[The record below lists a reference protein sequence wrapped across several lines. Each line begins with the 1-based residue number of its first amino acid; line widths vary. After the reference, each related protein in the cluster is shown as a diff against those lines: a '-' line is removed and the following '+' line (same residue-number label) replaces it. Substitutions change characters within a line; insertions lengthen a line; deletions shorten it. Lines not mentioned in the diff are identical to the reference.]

1 MAALLTCFARGA
13 SPCLGT
19 PRDRHATRMSDTE
32 STLPTV
38 LQDQPIE
45 HVTRDGVEYVVL
57 GTAHV
62 SRTSMEAVETLLEH
76 EHFDAVAVELC
87 ESRAQGMRD
96 PDAFK
101 RMDLFQVI
109 RQGKAGMVAASL
121 VLSTFQKRLAE
132 QSGIQ
137 PGAEMKAAMDGAE
150 ARGLP
155 LWLIDR
161 EVGTTLK
168 RAWHSVGFWQRF
180 GLLGG
185 LLASVFE
192 REEIEASEIEKLKQG
207 DMLESA
213 FSEFASESK
222 PLYQS
227 LIGER
232 DAYMAARLREEAART
247 ATGTPRRVLVVIG
260 AGHLKGLCQLLREQH
275 GDPAATAAELAQ
287 SPQKA
292 RWPKWLAAGLVLVV
306 FAAIA
311 WAFHR
316 NAALGTQALTA
327 WVLFTGGFAALGALA
342 AGAHPL
348 SILAAFI
355 AAPIKPFRPGIPAGG
370 ISAMAEAWLRRP
382 RVADFDTL
390 RDDIVHWSG
399 WWKNR
404 VARTLLNFFLV
415 SLGTIVGE
423 YSAGIHIFRSLV

>member
-1 MAALLTCFARGA
+1 MSVPETDLALLPA
-13 SPCLGT
+13 
-19 PRDRHATRMSDTE
+19 
-32 STLPTV
+32 
-38 LQDQPIE
+38 LQGQPIE
-45 HVTRDGVEYVVL
+45 RVQRDGVEYVVL

-62 SRTSMEAVETLLEH
+62 SRSSVEAVDALLEH

-87 ESRAQGMRD
+87 DSRAQSMRD
-96 PDAFK
+96 PEAFK
-101 RMDLFQVI
+101 QMDLFRVI

-121 VLSTFQKRLAE
+121 VLSTFQKRLAD

-150 ARGLP
+150 QRGLP
-155 LWLIDR
+155 VWLIDR

-192 REEIEASEIEKLKQG
+192 REEIEQGEIEKLKQG
-207 DMLESA
+207 DLLESA
-213 FSEFASESK
+213 FSEFATESK
-222 PLYQS
+222 PLFQS
-227 LIGER
+227 LISER
-232 DAYMAARLREEAART
+232 DAFMASRLREESART
-247 ATGTPRRVLVVIG
+247 ATAEPRRVLVVIG
-260 AGHLKGLCQLLREQH
+260 AGHLKGLGGLLREQH
-275 GDPAATAAELAQ
+275 DDPAITVAKLAAT
-287 SPQKA
+287 PPKA
-292 RWPKWLAAGLVLVV
+292 RWPKWLAVALVLLV

-311 WAFHR
+311 YAFHR
-316 NAALGTQALTA
+316 NTALGTQVLVS
-327 WVLFTGGFAALGALA
+327 WVLFTGGFAALGAVA
-342 AGAHPL
+342 AGGHPL

-370 ISAMAEAWLRRP
+370 ISAMVEAWVRRP
-382 RVADFDTL
+382 RVVDFDTL

-415 SLGTIVGE
+415 SIGTIIGE
-423 YSAGIHIFRSLV
+423 YSAGIHIFKSLF

>member
-1 MAALLTCFARGA
+1 MSVPETEVTTSPAALD
-13 SPCLGT
+13 S
-19 PRDRHATRMSDTE
+19 
-32 STLPTV
+32 
-38 LQDQPIE
+38 QPIE
-45 HVTRDGVEYVVL
+45 RVQRDGVEYVVL

-62 SRTSMEAVETLLEH
+62 SRSSMEAVEALLDH

-87 ESRAQGMRD
+87 DSRAQSMRD
-96 PDAFK
+96 PEAFK
-101 RMDLFQVI
+101 QMDLFKVI

-121 VLSTFQKRLAE
+121 VLSTFQKRLAD

-150 ARGLP
+150 RRNLP
-155 LWLIDR
+155 LWTIDR

-168 RAWHSVGFWQRF
+168 RAWRSVGFWQRF

-185 LLASVFE
+185 LLASVFD
-192 REEIEASEIEKLKQG
+192 REEIAQGDIEKLKQE
-207 DMLESA
+207 DLLESA
-213 FSEFASESK
+213 FSEFATGSK
-222 PLYQS
+222 PLYDS

-232 DAYMAARLREEAART
+232 DAFMAARLRQEAASS
-247 ATGTPRRVLVVIG
+247 AGPENRRVLVVIG
-260 AGHLKGLCQLLREQH
+260 AGHLKGMCTLLRDQQD
-275 GDPAATAAELAQ
+275 DPAARVAELAAL
-287 SPQKA
+287 PPKA
-292 RWPKWLAAGLVLVV
+292 RWPKWLAVGLVLLV

-311 WAFHR
+311 WAFHQ
-316 NAALGTQALTA
+316 NAALGAQALRD

-342 AGAHPL
+342 AGGHPV

-370 ISAMAEAWLRRP
+370 ISAMAEAWVRRP
-382 RVADFDTL
+382 RVVDFDTL

-415 SLGTIVGE
+415 SVGTIIGE
-423 YSAGIHIFRSLV
+423 YSAGIHIFKSLF

>member
-1 MAALLTCFARGA
+1 MNLPETELALLPA
-13 SPCLGT
+13 
-19 PRDRHATRMSDTE
+19 
-32 STLPTV
+32 
-38 LQDQPIE
+38 LQGQPIE
-45 HVTRDGVEYVVL
+45 RVQRDDVEYVVL

-62 SRTSMEAVETLLEH
+62 SRSSVDAVEALLAH
-76 EHFDAVAVELC
+76 ERFDAVAVELC
-87 ESRAQGMRD
+87 DSRAQGMRD
-96 PDAFK
+96 PEAFK
-101 RMDLFQVI
+101 QMDLFKVI

-121 VLSTFQKRLAE
+121 VLSTFQKRLAD
-132 QSGIQ
+132 QSGIL
-137 PGAEMKAAMDGAE
+137 PGAEMKAAMDGAD
-150 ARGLP
+150 RRDLP

-168 RAWHSVGFWQRF
+168 RAWRSVGFWQRF

-192 REEIEASEIEKLKQG
+192 REEIEQQEIEKLKQG
-207 DMLESA
+207 DLLESA

-222 PLYQS
+222 PLYES

-232 DAYMAARLREEAART
+232 DSYMAARLREEAARSAT
-247 ATGTPRRVLVVIG
+247 AEPRRVLVVIG
-260 AGHLKGLCQLLREQH
+260 AGHLKGLTTLLREQQA
-275 GDPAATAAELAQ
+275 DPAATVAAL
-287 SPQKA
+287 STTPPQA
-292 RWPKWLAAGLVLVV
+292 RWPKWLAAGLVLLV

-311 WAFHR
+311 YAFHR
-316 NAALGTQALTA
+316 NAALGTQALLA
-327 WVLFTGGFAALGALA
+327 WVLFTGGFAALGAVA
-342 AGAHPL
+342 AGGHPL

-370 ISAMAEAWLRRP
+370 ISAMAEAWVRHP

-415 SLGTIVGE
+415 SAGTIIGE
-423 YSAGIHIFRSLV
+423 YSAGIHIFNSLV

>member
-1 MAALLTCFARGA
+1 MSFPETNVALLPA
-13 SPCLGT
+13 
-19 PRDRHATRMSDTE
+19 
-32 STLPTV
+32 
-38 LQDQPIE
+38 LQGQPIE
-45 HVTRDGVEYVVL
+45 RVQRDGVEYVVL

-62 SRTSMEAVETLLEH
+62 SRSSVEAVDALLAH

-87 ESRAQGMRD
+87 DSRAQSMRD
-96 PDAFK
+96 PEAFK
-101 RMDLFQVI
+101 QMDLFKVI

-121 VLSTFQKRLAE
+121 VLSTFQKRLAD

-137 PGAEMKAAMDGAE
+137 PGAEMKAAMDGADQH
-150 ARGLP
+150 GLP

-192 REEIEASEIEKLKQG
+192 REEIEQAEIEKLKQG
-207 DMLESA
+207 DLLESA

-232 DAYMAARLREEAART
+232 DAFMAARLREEATRS
-247 ATGTPRRVLVVIG
+247 ATSEPRRVLVVIG
-260 AGHLKGLCQLLREQH
+260 AGHLKGLCTLLREQQS
-275 GDPAATAAELAQ
+275 DPATEVEKLAAT
-287 SPQKA
+287 PPKA
-292 RWPKWLAAGLVLVV
+292 RWPKWLAAALVLLV

-311 WAFHR
+311 FAFHR
-316 NAALGTQALTA
+316 NAALGTQALLS
-327 WVLFTGGFAALGALA
+327 WVLFTGGFAAIGALA
-342 AGAHPL
+342 AGGHPL

-370 ISAMAEAWLRRP
+370 ISAMAEAWVRRP
-382 RVADFDTL
+382 RVADFETL

-415 SLGTIVGE
+415 SIGTIVGE
-423 YSAGIHIFRSLV
+423 YTAGIHIFKSLI

>member
-1 MAALLTCFARGA
+1 MSVPETEITALPAALQG
-13 SPCLGT
+13 
-19 PRDRHATRMSDTE
+19 
-32 STLPTV
+32 
-38 LQDQPIE
+38 QPIE
-45 HVTRDGVEYVVL
+45 RVQRDGVEYVVL

-62 SRTSMEAVETLLEH
+62 SRSSMEAVDALLAS

-87 ESRAQGMRD
+87 DSRAQSMRD
-96 PDAFK
+96 PEAFK
-101 RMDLFQVI
+101 QLDLFKVI

-121 VLSTFQKRLAE
+121 VLSTFQKRLAD

-150 ARGLP
+150 QRGLP

-168 RAWHSVGFWQRF
+168 RAWRSVGFWQRF

-185 LLASVFE
+185 LLASVFD
-192 REEIEASEIEKLKQG
+192 REDIDQGEIEKLKQG
-207 DMLESA
+207 DLLESA
-213 FSEFASESK
+213 FSEFASGSK
-222 PLYQS
+222 PLYES

-232 DAYMAARLREEAART
+232 DAFMAARLREEAARPT
-247 ATGTPRRVLVVIG
+247 TVENRRVLVVIG
-260 AGHLKGLCQLLREQH
+260 AGHLKGLCTLLREQQD
-275 GDPAATAAELAQ
+275 DPAGKIAELAAT
-287 SPQKA
+287 PPKA
-292 RWPKWLAAGLVLVV
+292 RWPKWLAAALVLLV

-311 WAFHR
+311 WAFHQ
-316 NAALGTQALTA
+316 NTALGTQALRD

-370 ISAMAEAWLRRP
+370 ISAMAEAWVRRP
-382 RVADFDTL
+382 RVIDFDTL

-415 SLGTIVGE
+415 SVGTIIGE
-423 YSAGIHIFRSLV
+423 YSAGIHIFKSLF

>member
-1 MAALLTCFARGA
+1 MSVPETEVTALPAALQG
-13 SPCLGT
+13 
-19 PRDRHATRMSDTE
+19 
-32 STLPTV
+32 
-38 LQDQPIE
+38 QPIE
-45 HVTRDGVEYVVL
+45 RVQRDDVEYVVL

-62 SRTSMEAVETLLEH
+62 SRSSMEAVEALLEH

-87 ESRAQGMRD
+87 ESRAQSMRD
-96 PDAFK
+96 PEAFK
-101 RMDLFQVI
+101 QMDLFKVI

-121 VLSTFQKRLAE
+121 VLSTFQKRLAD

-137 PGAEMKAAMDGAE
+137 PGAEMKAAMDGAA

-168 RAWHSVGFWQRF
+168 RAWRSVGFWRRF

-192 REEIEASEIEKLKQG
+192 REDIEQGEIEKLKQG
-207 DMLESA
+207 DLLESA
-213 FSEFASESK
+213 FSEFASSSK
-222 PLYQS
+222 PLYES

-232 DAYMAARLREEAART
+232 DAFMAARLREEAARST
-247 ATGTPRRVLVVIG
+247 AAENRRVLVVIG
-260 AGHLKGLCQLLREQH
+260 AGHLKGLCTLLREQQD
-275 GDPAATAAELAQ
+275 DPAAKVAELAV
-287 SPQKA
+287 PPPKA
-292 RWPKWLAAGLVLVV
+292 RWPKWVAAGLVLLV

-316 NAALGTQALTA
+316 NASLGTQALMA
-327 WVLFTGGFAALGALA
+327 WVLFTGGFAALGALV
-342 AGAHPL
+342 AGAHPF
-348 SILAAFI
+348 SITAAFI

-370 ISAMAEAWLRRP
+370 ISAMAEAWARRP
-382 RVADFDTL
+382 RVVDFDTL

-415 SLGTIVGE
+415 SVGTIVGE
-423 YSAGIHIFRSLV
+423 YSAGIHIFKSLF

>member
-1 MAALLTCFARGA
+1 MSVSPTDPVLLPALQG
-13 SPCLGT
+13 
-19 PRDRHATRMSDTE
+19 
-32 STLPTV
+32 
-38 LQDQPIE
+38 QPIE
-45 HVTRDGVEYVVL
+45 RVQRDGVEYALL

-62 SRTSMEAVETLLEH
+62 SRSSVEAVEALLGH

-87 ESRAQGMRD
+87 DSRAQSMRD
-96 PDAFK
+96 PEAFK
-101 RMDLFQVI
+101 QMDLFKVI

-121 VLSTFQKRLAE
+121 VLSTFQKRLAD

-150 ARGLP
+150 QHALP

-168 RAWHSVGFWQRF
+168 RAWRSVGFWQRF

-192 REEIEASEIEKLKQG
+192 REQIEQDEIEKLKQG
-207 DMLESA
+207 DLLESA

-222 PLYQS
+222 PLFES

-232 DAYMAARLREEAART
+232 DAFMAARLREEAARS
-247 ATGTPRRVLVVIG
+247 ASAENRRVLVVVG
-260 AGHLKGLCQLLREQH
+260 AGHLKGLAELLRSQQD
-275 GDPAATAAELAQ
+275 DPASKVAELATT
-287 SPQKA
+287 PPKA
-292 RWPKWLAAGLVLVV
+292 RWPKWLAAGLVLLV

-316 NAALGTQALTA
+316 NTELGAQALRD

-342 AGAHPL
+342 AGGHPL
-348 SILAAFI
+348 SIVAAFI

-370 ISAMAEAWLRRP
+370 ISAMAEAWVRRP
-382 RVADFDTL
+382 RVVDFDTL

-415 SLGTIVGE
+415 SVGTIIGE
-423 YSAGIHIFRSLV
+423 YSAGIHIFKSLF

>member
-1 MAALLTCFARGA
+1 MSAPETDLALLPA
-13 SPCLGT
+13 
-19 PRDRHATRMSDTE
+19 
-32 STLPTV
+32 
-38 LQDQPIE
+38 LQGQPIE
-45 HVTRDGVEYVVL
+45 RVQRDGVEYVML

-62 SRTSMEAVETLLEH
+62 SRNSVDAVDALLAH

-87 ESRAQGMRD
+87 DSRAQSMRD
-96 PDAFK
+96 PEAFK
-101 RMDLFQVI
+101 QMDLFKVI

-121 VLSTFQKRLAE
+121 VLSTFQKRLAD
-132 QSGIQ
+132 QSGIL
-137 PGAEMKAAMDGAE
+137 PGAEMKAAMDGADQ
-150 ARGLP
+150 RGLP
-155 LWLIDR
+155 LWLVDR

-192 REEIEASEIEKLKQG
+192 REEIEQGEIEKLKQG
-207 DMLESA
+207 DLLESA
-213 FSEFASESK
+213 FSEFASESQ
-222 PLYQS
+222 PLYNS

-232 DAYMAARLREEAART
+232 DAFMAARLRQETARS
-247 ATGTPRRVLVVIG
+247 ATDEPRRVLVVIG
-260 AGHLKGLCQLLREQH
+260 AGHLKGLSALLQEQKN
-275 GDPAATAAELAQ
+275 DPAATIAELAAT
-287 SPQKA
+287 PPKA
-292 RWPKWLAAGLVLVV
+292 LWPKWLAVALVLLV

-311 WAFHR
+311 YAFHR

-342 AGAHPL
+342 AGGHPL

-370 ISAMAEAWLRRP
+370 ISAMAEAWVRRP
-382 RVADFDTL
+382 RVVDFDTL

-415 SLGTIVGE
+415 SLGTIIGE
-423 YSAGIHIFRSLV
+423 YSAGIHIFKSLL

>member
-1 MAALLTCFARGA
+1 MSFPETNVALLPA
-13 SPCLGT
+13 
-19 PRDRHATRMSDTE
+19 
-32 STLPTV
+32 
-38 LQDQPIE
+38 LQGQPIE
-45 HVTRDGVEYVVL
+45 RVQRDGVEYVVL

-62 SRTSMEAVETLLEH
+62 SRSSVEAVDALLAH

-87 ESRAQGMRD
+87 DSRAQSMRD
-96 PDAFK
+96 PEAFK
-101 RMDLFQVI
+101 QMDLFKVI

-121 VLSTFQKRLAE
+121 VLSTFQKRLAD

-137 PGAEMKAAMDGAE
+137 PGAEMKAAMDGADQH
-150 ARGLP
+150 GLP

-192 REEIEASEIEKLKQG
+192 REEIEQAEIEKLKQG
-207 DMLESA
+207 DLLESA

-232 DAYMAARLREEAART
+232 DAFMAARRREEATRS
-247 ATGTPRRVLVVIG
+247 ATSEPRRVLVVIG
-260 AGHLKGLCQLLREQH
+260 AGHLKGLCTLLREQQS
-275 GDPAATAAELAQ
+275 DPATEVEKLAAT
-287 SPQKA
+287 PPKA
-292 RWPKWLAAGLVLVV
+292 RWPKWLAAALVLLV

-311 WAFHR
+311 FAFHR
-316 NAALGTQALTA
+316 NAALGTQALLS
-327 WVLFTGGFAALGALA
+327 WVLFTGGFAAIGALA
-342 AGAHPL
+342 AGGHPL

-370 ISAMAEAWLRRP
+370 ISAMAEAWVRRP
-382 RVADFDTL
+382 RVADFETL

-415 SLGTIVGE
+415 SIGTIVGE
-423 YSAGIHIFRSLV
+423 YTAGIHIFKSLI

>member
-1 MAALLTCFARGA
+1 MSVPETEVTPLPAALDG
-13 SPCLGT
+13 
-19 PRDRHATRMSDTE
+19 
-32 STLPTV
+32 
-38 LQDQPIE
+38 QPIE
-45 HVTRDGVEYVVL
+45 RVQRDGVEYVLL

-62 SRTSMEAVETLLEH
+62 SRSSMDAVEALLDH

-87 ESRAQGMRD
+87 DSRAQSMRD
-96 PDAFK
+96 PEAFK
-101 RMDLFQVI
+101 QMDLFKVI

-121 VLSTFQKRLAE
+121 VLSTFQKRLAD

-150 ARGLP
+150 QRALP

-168 RAWHSVGFWQRF
+168 RAWRSVGFWQRF

-192 REEIEASEIEKLKQG
+192 REQIEQGEIEKLKQG
-207 DMLESA
+207 DLLESA

-222 PLYQS
+222 SLYES

-232 DAYMAARLREEAART
+232 DAFMAARLREEAARST
-247 ATGTPRRVLVVIG
+247 TSENRRVLVVIG
-260 AGHLKGLCQLLREQH
+260 AGHLKGLVELLRSQQD
-275 GDPAATAAELAQ
+275 DPASKVGELAAT
-287 SPQKA
+287 PPKA
-292 RWPKWLAAGLVLVV
+292 RWPKWLAAGLVLLV
-306 FAAIA
+306 FVAIA

-316 NAALGTQALTA
+316 NTALGAQALRD

-342 AGAHPL
+342 AGGHPL

-370 ISAMAEAWLRRP
+370 ISAMAEAWVRRP
-382 RVADFDTL
+382 RVVDFDTL

-415 SLGTIVGE
+415 SVGTIIGE
-423 YSAGIHIFRSLV
+423 YSAGIHIFKSLF

>member
-1 MAALLTCFARGA
+1 MSFPETDLALLPA
-13 SPCLGT
+13 
-19 PRDRHATRMSDTE
+19 
-32 STLPTV
+32 
-38 LQDQPIE
+38 LQGQPIE
-45 HVTRDGVEYVVL
+45 RVLRDGFEYVVL

-62 SRTSMEAVETLLEH
+62 SLSSVEAVDALLAH

-87 ESRAQGMRD
+87 DSRAQSMRD
-96 PDAFK
+96 PEAFK
-101 RMDLFQVI
+101 QMDLFKVI

-121 VLSTFQKRLAE
+121 VLSTFQKRLAD

-150 ARGLP
+150 QRGLP
-155 LWLIDR
+155 VWLIDR

-192 REEIEASEIEKLKQG
+192 REEIEQGEIEKLKQG
-207 DMLESA
+207 DLLESA

-222 PLYQS
+222 PLFQS
-227 LIGER
+227 LISER
-232 DAYMAARLREEAART
+232 DAFMAARLREESAHSAT
-247 ATGTPRRVLVVIG
+247 AEPRRVLVVIG
-260 AGHLKGLCQLLREQH
+260 AGHLKGLSGLLRDQH
-275 GDPAATAAELAQ
+275 DDPAITVAKLAAT
-287 SPQKA
+287 PPKA
-292 RWPKWLAAGLVLVV
+292 RWPKWLAVALVLLV

-311 WAFHR
+311 YAFHR
-316 NAALGTQALTA
+316 NAALGTQALLS
-327 WVLFTGGFAALGALA
+327 WVLFTGGFAALGAVA
-342 AGAHPL
+342 AGGHPL

-370 ISAMAEAWLRRP
+370 ISAMAEAWVRHP
-382 RVADFDTL
+382 RVVDFDTL

-415 SLGTIVGE
+415 SIGTIIGE
-423 YSAGIHIFRSLV
+423 YSAGIHIFKSLM

>member
-1 MAALLTCFARGA
+1 MNLPETELALLPA
-13 SPCLGT
+13 
-19 PRDRHATRMSDTE
+19 
-32 STLPTV
+32 
-38 LQDQPIE
+38 LQGQPIE
-45 HVTRDGVEYVVL
+45 RVQRDGVEYVML

-62 SRTSMEAVETLLEH
+62 SRSSVDAVEALLAH
-76 EHFDAVAVELC
+76 ERFDAVAVELC
-87 ESRAQGMRD
+87 DSRAQGMRD
-96 PDAFK
+96 PEAFK
-101 RMDLFQVI
+101 QMDLFKVI

-121 VLSTFQKRLAE
+121 VLSTFQKRLAD
-132 QSGIQ
+132 QSGIL
-137 PGAEMKAAMDGAE
+137 PGAEMKAAMDGAD
-150 ARGLP
+150 RRDLP

-168 RAWHSVGFWQRF
+168 RAWRSVGFWQRF

-192 REEIEASEIEKLKQG
+192 RDEIEQQEIEKLKQG
-207 DMLESA
+207 DLLESA

-222 PLYQS
+222 PLYES

-232 DAYMAARLREEAART
+232 DSYMAARLREEAARSAT
-247 ATGTPRRVLVVIG
+247 AAPRRVLVVIG
-260 AGHLKGLCQLLREQH
+260 AGHLKGLTALLREQQA
-275 GDPAATAAELAQ
+275 DPAATVAAL
-287 SPQKA
+287 STTPPKA
-292 RWPKWLAAGLVLVV
+292 RWPKWLAAGLVLLV

-311 WAFHR
+311 YAFHR
-316 NAALGTQALTA
+316 NAALGTQALLA
-327 WVLFTGGFAALGALA
+327 WVLFTGGFAALGAVA
-342 AGAHPL
+342 AGGHPL

-370 ISAMAEAWLRRP
+370 ISAMAEAWVRHP

-415 SLGTIVGE
+415 SAGTIIGE
-423 YSAGIHIFRSLV
+423 YSAGIHIFNSLV

>member
-1 MAALLTCFARGA
+1 MSAPETEVTALPAALQG
-13 SPCLGT
+13 
-19 PRDRHATRMSDTE
+19 
-32 STLPTV
+32 
-38 LQDQPIE
+38 QPIGR
-45 HVTRDGVEYVVL
+45 VQRDGVEYVVL

-62 SRTSMEAVETLLEH
+62 SRSSMEAVEALLAS

-87 ESRAQGMRD
+87 DSRAQSMRD
-96 PDAFK
+96 PEAF
-101 RMDLFQVI
+101 RQLDLFKVI

-121 VLSTFQKRLAE
+121 VLSTFQKRLAD

-150 ARGLP
+150 QRGLP

-168 RAWHSVGFWQRF
+168 RAWRSVGFWQRF

-185 LLASVFE
+185 LLASVFD
-192 REEIEASEIEKLKQG
+192 REDIEQGEIEKLKQG
-207 DMLESA
+207 DLLESA
-213 FSEFASESK
+213 FSEFASGSK
-222 PLYQS
+222 PLYDS

-232 DAYMAARLREEAART
+232 DAFMTARLREEAARPST
-247 ATGTPRRVLVVIG
+247 TENRRVLVVIG
-260 AGHLKGLCQLLREQH
+260 AGHLKGLCTLLREQQD
-275 GDPAATAAELAQ
+275 DPATKVAELAV
-287 SPQKA
+287 SPPKA
-292 RWPKWLAAGLVLVV
+292 RWPKWVAAALVLLV

-316 NAALGTQALTA
+316 NAALGTQALLA
-327 WVLFTGGFAALGALA
+327 WVLFTGGFAALGALV
-342 AGAHPL
+342 AGAHPF
-348 SILAAFI
+348 SITAAFI

-370 ISAMAEAWLRRP
+370 ISAMAEAWTRRP

-415 SLGTIVGE
+415 SVGTIIGE
-423 YSAGIHIFRSLV
+423 YSAGIHIFKSLF

>member
-1 MAALLTCFARGA
+1 MNLPETELALLPA
-13 SPCLGT
+13 
-19 PRDRHATRMSDTE
+19 
-32 STLPTV
+32 
-38 LQDQPIE
+38 LQGQPIE
-45 HVTRDGVEYVVL
+45 RVQRDGVEYVML

-62 SRTSMEAVETLLEH
+62 SRSSVDAVEALLAH
-76 EHFDAVAVELC
+76 ERFDAVAVELC
-87 ESRAQGMRD
+87 DSRAQGMRD
-96 PDAFK
+96 PEAFK
-101 RMDLFQVI
+101 QMDLFKVI

-121 VLSTFQKRLAE
+121 VLSTFQKRLAD
-132 QSGIQ
+132 QSGIL
-137 PGAEMKAAMDGAE
+137 PGAEMKAAMDGADR
-150 ARGLP
+150 RGLP

-168 RAWHSVGFWQRF
+168 RAWRSVGFWQRF

-192 REEIEASEIEKLKQG
+192 REEIEQQEIEKLKQG
-207 DMLESA
+207 DLLESA

-222 PLYQS
+222 PLYES

-232 DAYMAARLREEAART
+232 DSYMAARLREEAAHS
-247 ATGTPRRVLVVIG
+247 ATMEPRRVLVVIG
-260 AGHLKGLCQLLREQH
+260 AGHLKGITTLLREQQA
-275 GDPAATAAELAQ
+275 DPAATVAAL
-287 SPQKA
+287 STTPPKA
-292 RWPKWLAAGLVLVV
+292 RWPKWLAAGLVLLV

-311 WAFHR
+311 YAFHR
-316 NAALGTQALTA
+316 NTALGTQALLA
-327 WVLFTGGFAALGALA
+327 WVLFTGGFAALGAVA
-342 AGAHPL
+342 AGGHPL

-370 ISAMAEAWLRRP
+370 ISAMAEAWVRRP

-415 SLGTIVGE
+415 SAGTIIGE
-423 YSAGIHIFRSLV
+423 YSAGIHIFNSLV